1 MEIRTMSGP
10 LTRGVR
16 QDLADPGHRAVR
28 TGRPDRRTGL
38 QGQCLHPGN
47 QPREAIHDQ
56 IREAAED
63 SHLLF
68 QFYLRL
74 IDERGIRTSGPVSQ
88 FLAMKKH
95 ESTKY
100 FSLRLFVLIG

>member
-10 LTRGVR
+10 LTRVR
-16 QDLADPGHRAVR
+16 QDRADPGHRAVR

-47 QPREAIHDQ
+47 QPRDAILDQ
-56 IREAAED
+56 IRGAAEGN
-63 SHLLF
+63 HLLF

-74 IDERGIRTSGPVSQ
+74 IDERGIRIERPG
-88 FLAMKKH
+88 LAVPCHEKARKH
-95 ESTKY
+95 EI
-100 FSLRLFVLIG
+100 F